1 MVVGRGTT
9 CRVEIVS
16 NDGSLAASS
25 INEKKRALERAGL
38 DQPMRLACQLKPVA
52 NLSVTPLMNPE
63 TDFDVVEKAQEAV
76 MLFEDLRNFTKLSET
91 TLPYDVIY
99 IFNKY
104 DATCGKAIE
113 ANSGRLD
120 KFIGDRI
127 MAISEVSDSIE
138 VNCKGAVKAAS
149 EISKQIKMLSQ
160 DLSKEFSAELKCR
173 MGIHT
178 GQSIVG
184 MMGYGDTVSRTAISD
199 NVNVASRL
207 EQMTKAYNSELIIS
221 KKVAAQAGLKK

>member
-1 MVVGRGTT
+1 M
-9 CRVEIVS
+9 
-16 NDGSLAASS
+16 AAQT
-25 INEKKRALERAGL
+25 INEKKALEWAEL
-38 DQPMRLACQLKPVA
+38 NQSMRLACQLKPVA
-52 NLSVTPLMNPE
+52 NLSVTPLMNSE
-63 TDFDVVEKAQEAV
+63 TDFDVVGKAQELSRKEQETV
-76 MLFEDLRNFTKLSET
+76 MLFVDLRNFTKLSET

-99 IFNKY
+99 ILNNY

-127 MAISEVSDSIE
+127 MAIFEASDSIE

-160 DLSKEFSAELKCR
+160 DLSKEFSAELKCG

-221 KKVAAQAGLKK
+221 KKVAVQAGLKKMSL